1 MPSGQVVAT
10 LSDQACADVS
20 DFFSLD
26 ENGHPVLDLA
36 KAQAAGKLHLVKA
49 SKYDR
54 QGRVVVEF
62 HDAQKALETLGRYYK
77 LWTDGVEHSGTVNVV
92 TEKRNYKE
100 LEENCT
106 AEELVRLFEE
116 TVKQRG

>member
-54 QGRVVVEF
+54 
-62 HDAQKALETLGRYYK
+62 
-77 LWTDGVEHSGTVNVV
+77 
-92 TEKRNYKE
+92 
-100 LEENCT
+100 
-106 AEELVRLFEE
+106 
-116 TVKQRG
+116 